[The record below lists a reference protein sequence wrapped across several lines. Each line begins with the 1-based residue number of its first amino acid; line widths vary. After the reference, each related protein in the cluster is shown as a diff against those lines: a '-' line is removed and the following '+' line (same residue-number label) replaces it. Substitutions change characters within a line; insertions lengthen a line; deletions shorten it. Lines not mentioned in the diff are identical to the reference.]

1 MKKRAQ
7 VSKLRKRDSD
17 FYRAFLGLERDH
29 RRRVALSIL
38 RNQKVL
44 ADLYDH
50 FLIQNALRES
60 FSPSPLTGSSRRR
73 VEKS

>member
-1 MKKRAQ
+1 MKKKAQ

-17 FYRAFLGLERDH
+17 FYRTFLGLDRDR

-44 ADLYDH
+44 ADL
-50 FLIQNALRES
+50 
-60 FSPSPLTGSSRRR
+60 
-73 VEKS
+73 